1 VAHAELADTVLVK
14 IAADQPSGLSA
25 LDRPNSYIGRSVPRP
40 NLARLTQ
47 GRGQYVSD
55 IALPRM
61 AHVAFVRSPHA
72 HARIKTIDSA
82 EAKKSSGVIAVVT
95 GAELAKVITPWI
107 GVLTHLK
114 GIKSAPQYAIAV
126 DRACWQG
133 EAVCAVVAKTRAEAE
148 DACALIDVDY
158 EVLPSVTDAETAL
171 DAKTPVIHPELG
183 DNLTFERV
191 LDVGQVDKAFA
202 EADVVV
208 ETAFIFGRHTG
219 VTNEPRAIVADW
231 NPGEQRLTVYQG
243 TQAPH
248 MTQNIFAKHLAL
260 EEHQVRVLTKDV
272 GGSFGIKVH
281 IYADEMATAALSKL
295 LKRPVK
301 FVADRLESF
310 VTDIHARDHR
320 VKAKIGVKKD
330 GTITAF
336 EIDDLTGIGPYSMY
350 PRTSGIEANQVV
362 NLVGGPY
369 TCPNYRARAR
379 VVFQNK
385 NVMCQY
391 RAVGHPI
398 ATAVTEGLVEQAA
411 VKIGMDPAE
420 LRRRN
425 LFADDAYPAT
435 SAAGLKFE
443 GLSHHAS
450 LDKILKMMD
459 YKALRAEQT
468 SLRAR
473 GVHRGIGFA
482 SFIEVTNPSA
492 AFYGVG
498 GARISSQDGAT
509 LKLDATGAV
518 ICQSGVTEQGQG
530 TESVLAQV
538 VASSFGV
545 PIERVRV
552 ITGDTDN
559 TPYGGGTWASRAA
572 GIGGEAAWQAGKAL
586 RANVLAAA
594 ASILQADPHKLDIE
608 RGVVVDADSRR
619 ERMGLDEVA
628 RVVYFRPDTLPPGFQ
643 AEFMV
648 TRHYV
653 PRAWPFAFTNGV
665 QTSYVEVDI
674 RTGEVKLLKHWCVED
689 CGTVINP
696 QLVDEQIRGGIVQGI
711 GGVLYEHCLYD
722 AAGQM
727 LNGTMMDYLVPMA
740 GEMPDIEIGHVVTP
754 TADSELG
761 AKGAGEAG
769 TAGAPACIMNAI
781 NDALH
786 PLGASPITAMPITP
800 DRVLAALRRA

>member
-1 VAHAELADTVLVK
+1 MKLSPDLM
-14 IAADQPSGLSA
+14 SGLSA

-55 IALPRM
+55 VTLPRM
-61 AHVAFVRSPHA
+61 VHVAYLRSPHA
-72 HARIKTIDSA
+72 HARIKSIETA
-82 EAKKSSGVIAVVT
+82 EAKKAPGVVAVVT
-95 GAELAKVITPWI
+95 GAELAEVITPWV

-114 GIKSAPQYAIAV
+114 GIKSAPQHAIAV
-126 DRACWQG
+126 ERACWQG
-133 EAVCAVVAKTRAEAE
+133 EAVCAVIARTRAEAE
-148 DACALIDVDY
+148 DGCVLLRVDY
-158 EVLPSVTDAETAL
+158 EVLTAVTDAETAL
-171 DAKTPVIHPELG
+171 DKTTPVIHPELG
-183 DNLTFERV
+183 DNLTFERS
-191 LDVGQVDKAFA
+191 LTAGDPGKGFA
-202 EADVVV
+202 EADAVA
-208 ETAFIFGRHTG
+208 EATFMFGRHTG

-231 NPGEQRLTVYQG
+231 NPGEARLTVYQG

-248 MTQNIFAKHLAL
+248 MMQNLFAKHLGL

-281 IYADEMATAALSKL
+281 AYADEMATVALAKL

-320 VKAKIGVKKD
+320 VKAKIGVKRD
-330 GTITAF
+330 GTITVF
-336 EIDDLTGIGPYSMY
+336 EIDDLTGIGPYSVY

-369 TCPNYRARAR
+369 TCPNYRAGAR

-398 ATAVTEGLVEQAA
+398 ATAVTEGLVELAA
-411 VKIGMDPAE
+411 AKIGMDSAE

-435 SAAGLKFE
+435 GAAGIKFE
-443 GLSHHAS
+443 KLSHHAS
-450 LDKILKMMD
+450 LDKILAMMD
-459 YKALRAEQT
+459 YQKLRAEQAQ
-468 SLRAR
+468 RRER

-498 GARISSQDGAT
+498 GARITSQDGAT

-518 ICQSGVTEQGQG
+518 FVHSGVTEQGQG
-530 TESVLAQV
+530 AESVLAQC

-552 ITGDTDN
+552 VTGDTDN
-559 TPYGGGTWASRAA
+559 TPIGGGTWASRAA
-572 GIGGEAAWQAGKAL
+572 GIGGEAAWLAGKAL

-594 ASILQADPHKLDIE
+594 ASILQADPKALDI
-608 RGVVVDADSRR
+608 RGGFVVDAETGRQ
-619 ERMGLDEVA
+619 RMPLEEVA

-653 PRAWPFAFTNGV
+653 PRAWPFAFTNGI
-665 QTSYVEVDI
+665 QASYLQVDTK
-674 RTGEVKLLKHWCVED
+674 TGEIKLLKHWCVED

-711 GGVLYEHCLYD
+711 GAVLFEHCLYD
-722 AAGQM
+722 EVGQL

-740 GEMPDIEIGHVVTP
+740 SEMPDIDIGHVVTP

-769 TAGAPACIMNAI
+769 TAGAPACVMNAV
-781 NDALH
+781 NDALR
-786 PLGASPITAMPITP
+786 PLGAAPIVEMPITP
-800 DRVLAALRRA
+800 ELVLQALRQI